1 LSEEMSL
8 EYKKK
13 FKRLNLILREMRQA
27 RKVTL
32 ALQWARDSL
41 SDGEKSDLT
50 YQLLVAEFR

>member
-1 LSEEMSL
+1 MSL
-8 EYKKK
+8 EYKEK